1 MDITKKVLIMYY
13 LKTTHKKISKKNLL
27 FLDISN
33 LCITFEIQKHFFM
46 KNKISE
52 LLPNPTNLHFNYGSI
67 INYQSKFEPAYYYV
81 AINKEL
87 PDVINFH
94 ESFKIQ
100 ELLQAIIEKYN
111 CEKENIWQ
119 YSYHSRSEKIIKL
132 DVFCVV
138 ITNDL
143 MLYCDDDACETK
155 IYFSNITEK
164 TAIDELVALIKTY
177 LQEETIVPESKIFLL
192 YENKGLYL
200 QDFKVKE
207 YPMSLEEN
215 YNDDFMPIHQV
226 IVDRLNKQDD
236 KGIVLLHGTPGT
248 GKTSYIRHLTS
259 LIAKKMIYI
268 PPDFAYK
275 IASPDFLPLLI
286 DNPNSV
292 LIIEDAENIIE
303 TRDSSR
309 NMSVSNLLNL
319 ADGLLSDCLNIQ
331 ILCTFNTNIN
341 KIDKALLRKGR
352 LIASYEFKPLS
363 NSKAQVLSDKLGYTS
378 KIKKEMT
385 LTDVY
390 NQKEKSFDEDSN
402 PDSIGFLK

>member
-1 MDITKKVLIMYY
+1 MR
-13 LKTTHKKISKKNLL
+13 
-27 FLDISN
+27 
-33 LCITFEIQKHFFM
+33 
-46 KNKISE
+46 NKILESSQ
-52 LLPNPTNLHFNYGSI
+52 TKSISTFNYSSI
-67 INYQSKFEPAYYYV
+67 INYQSKIEPSYYYI
-81 AINKEL
+81 ALNNEIPE
-87 PDVINFH
+87 VITFH
-94 ESFKIQ
+94 GSVKIS
-100 ELLQAIIEKYN
+100 ELLKTIIDRYECK
-111 CEKENIWQ
+111 KEDIWQ
-119 YSYHSRSEKIIKL
+119 YFYHSRSEKTIKL
-132 DVFCVV
+132 DIFCVF
-138 ITNDL
+138 ITNSV
-143 MLYCDDDACETK
+143 MLYCDNDSSETI
-155 IYFSNITEK
+155 IYFTNTTEQ
-164 TAIDELVALIKTY
+164 TLLDELTQFIKSHLVEDTF
-177 LQEETIVPESKIFLL
+177 VPESKIFLL

-207 YPMSLEEN
+207 YPMALNEN
-215 YNDDFMPIHQV
+215 YNEDFLEVHQI

-236 KGIVLLHGTPGT
+236 KGIVLLHGAPGT

-259 LIAKKMIYI
+259 LIGKKMIYI

-275 IASPDFLPLLI
+275 IASPEFLPLLI

-331 ILCTFNTNIN
+331 IVCTFNTNIN

-363 NSKAQVLSDKLGYTS
+363 TPKAQILSDKLGFSS

-390 NQKEKSFDEDSN
+390 NQKEKDFDNEDFLET
-402 PDSIGFLK
+402 IGFSK

>member
-1 MDITKKVLIMYY
+1 
-13 LKTTHKKISKKNLL
+13 
-27 FLDISN
+27 
-33 LCITFEIQKHFFM
+33 M
-46 KNKISE
+46 KNKIAE
-52 LLPNPTNLHFNYGSI
+52 FLPTTINAHFNYGSI
-67 INYQSKFEPAYYYV
+67 INYQSKFEPAYYYI
-81 AINKEL
+81 ALHQEI

-94 ESFKIQ
+94 ESFKIDD
-100 ELLQAIIEKYN
+100 LLKAFTEKYQ
-111 CEKENIWQ
+111 CKKDETWQ
-119 YSYHSRSEKIIKL
+119 YFYHSRSSKTIKL
-132 DVFCVV
+132 DVFC
-138 ITNDL
+138 IWISEKI
-143 MLYCDDDACETK
+143 MIYCDNDACETK
-155 IYFSNITEK
+155 IYFDSE
-164 TAIDELVALIKTY
+164 TAKETIDEIVALIKTHVE
-177 LQEETIVPESKIFLL
+177 EETIVPESKIFLL

-207 YPMSLEEN
+207 YPMSLQDN
-215 YNDDFMPIHQV
+215 YNDDFMPIHEI
-226 IVDRLNKQDD
+226 IVNRLNTQDD

-248 GKTSYIRHLTS
+248 GKTSYIRYLTS

-268 PPDFAYK
+268 PPDFAHK

-303 TRDSSR
+303 TRDNAR

-352 LIASYEFKPLS
+352 LIASYEFRPLTIAKS
-363 NSKAQVLSDKLGYTS
+363 QILSDKLNFVT
-378 KIKKEMT
+378 KVKKEMT

-390 NQKEKSFDEDSN
+390 NQKEKEFETENTS
-402 PDSIGFLK
+402 DSIGFLK